1 MKRLFILWSCALCWL
16 GLNGCSQQ
24 RTPSAATPTTDT
36 TAAWVTTLQER
47 LPLLGHRN
55 WIVITDM
62 AYPLQA
68 NPSIETLYSGESYER
83 TLATVW
89 EAVARQPHIA
99 AHVYQDLESQRLTEA
114 VRPGI
119 EDYRSETA
127 RLLGQGTV
135 SYRPHEELILHLD
148 SVSRLYRVVIVKSRS
163 TLPYTTTFLELDCK
177 YWNAAQAAAAGL

>member
-1 MKRLFILWSCALCWL
+1 MKRLFVLWNCALCWL
-16 GLNGCSQQ
+16 GLNGCSRQSS
-24 RTPSAATPTTDT
+24 PSAAMPTADT

-68 NPSIETLYSGESYER
+68 NPGIETLYSDESYEC

-89 EAVARQPHIA
+89 EAVTRQPHIA
-99 AHVYQDLESQRLTEA
+99 AHVYQDLESQHLTEA
-114 VRPGI
+114 VCPGI
-119 EDYRSETA
+119 EDFRSKTA
-127 RLLGQGTV
+127 RQLGQERV
-135 SYRPHEELILHLD
+135 SYHPHEELILHLD

>member
-89 EAVARQPHIA
+89 EC
-99 AHVYQDLESQRLTEA
+99 LRLCRR
-114 VRPGI
+114 RPKCAI
-119 EDYRSETA
+119 H
-127 RLLGQGTV
+127 Q
-135 SYRPHEELILHLD
+135 
-148 SVSRLYRVVIVKSRS
+148 
-163 TLPYTTTFLELDCK
+163 
-177 YWNAAQAAAAGL
+177 